1 MNSSQGP
8 LKVERISF
16 RLCFLHTIMT
26 YINQIN
32 NQMQKEKLNMLKL
45 NRKLESKTKLKNS
58 NINKSININSSYD
71 EIVQVTKCHF
81 P

>member
-1 MNSSQGP
+1 
-8 LKVERISF
+8 
-16 RLCFLHTIMT
+16 
-26 YINQIN
+26 
-32 NQMQKEKLNMLKL
+32 MQKEKLNMLKL

-71 EIVQVTKCHF
+71 EIVQVTKCRF

>member
-1 MNSSQGP
+1 
-8 LKVERISF
+8 
-16 RLCFLHTIMT
+16 
-26 YINQIN
+26 
-32 NQMQKEKLNMLKL
+32 MQKEKLNMLKL
-45 NRKLESKTKLKNS
+45 NRKLESKIKLKNT